1 MNVNQPSGVL
11 IVNKEDIEKYLRM
24 LGQEL
29 LQNNVT
35 GEILLVGGAV
45 MLLKVQNREVTKD
58 IDAYFNPEQ
67 ANEIR
72 EAAKIVANREGL
84 PQDWINDGVKGFF
97 YAQPPTERWAEYPG
111 LRIFI
116 PSLDYL
122 FSMKVVAGRPQ
133 DIEDI
138 QALARELNL
147 ANTHEA
153 LTLVK
158 KYVPEQ
164 LLVPRI
170 EYMIDE
176 IFE

>member
-1 MNVNQPSGVL
+1 MD
-11 IVNKEDIEKYLRM
+11 KKDIEKYLRM

-29 LQNNVT
+29 QKRQMT

-67 ANEIR
+67 ANVIR
-72 EAAKIVANREGL
+72 DAARVIAEREGL
-84 PQDWINDGVKGFF
+84 AEDWINEGVKGFF
-97 YAQPPTERWAEYPG
+97 YKQPPTEQWAEYPG
-111 LRIFI
+111 LRVYI

-122 FSMKVVAGRPQ
+122 FAMKVVAGRPQ

-138 QALARELNL
+138 KALAHELELSNAQDGL
-147 ANTHEA
+147 A
-153 LTLVK
+153 LVK
-158 KYVPEQ
+158 EYIPEQ

-170 EYMIDE
+170 EYIIEE

>member
-1 MNVNQPSGVL
+1 MNKQ
-11 IVNKEDIEKYLRM
+11 DIEKYLHM

-29 LQNNVT
+29 LQRQLT

-67 ANEIR
+67 ANTIR
-72 EAAKIVANREGL
+72 DAARVVAERERL
-84 PQDWINDGVKGFF
+84 PENWINDAAKGFF
-97 YAQPPTERWAEYPG
+97 YTQPPTALWAEYPG
-111 LRIFI
+111 LRIYI

-122 FSMKVVAGRPQ
+122 FAMKAIAGRPQ
-133 DIEDI
+133 DIEDMK
-138 QALARELNL
+138 ALARDLKLSNS
-147 ANTHEA
+147 NEA
-153 LTLVK
+153 LALVK
-158 KYVPEQ
+158 KYIPEQ

-176 IFE
+176 LFE